1 MNLLEKS
8 LLEITAQCISIR
20 LGLVLR
26 LGFGYSGLQSSLPEP
41 AQNLRIARQNVSY
54 PAIYS
59 TYLTQR
65 QRVADDADRRC
76 HLVSRLE
83 YMPRRGIRVPERR
96 DSLGGT
102 SPK

>member
-1 MNLLEKS
+1 MNLLAKS

-54 PAIYS
+54 TAISLYLLDSTPAGC
-59 TYLTQR
+59 
-65 QRVADDADRRC
+65 RR
-76 HLVSRLE
+76 
-83 YMPRRGIRVPERR
+83 RRPALPSSE
-96 DSLGGT
+96 SA
-102 SPK
+102 